1 MSKHLADRRQPSE
14 GGRVKHFLT
23 IAREGGSSV
32 WMRLYRRPR
41 VTDAAGRR
49 VVEFAR
55 IDRGRRA

>member
-1 MSKHLADRRQPSE
+1 MSKHLADRRELPQ
-14 GGRVKHFLT
+14 GGRVKHFLAL
-23 IAREGGSSV
+23 ARDGGSSI